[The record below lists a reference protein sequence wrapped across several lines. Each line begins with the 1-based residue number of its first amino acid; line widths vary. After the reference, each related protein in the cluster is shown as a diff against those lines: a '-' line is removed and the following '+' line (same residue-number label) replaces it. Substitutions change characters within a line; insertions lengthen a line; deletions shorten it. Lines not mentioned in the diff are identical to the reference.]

1 MHFPRPCI
9 MHAPIAG
16 NGVVRYDHHDSPNGK
31 RRKENAHMTTV
42 RMISDAEA
50 TGLVR
55 EVYDDI
61 KATKGID
68 FVPNFWRA
76 LAVNPEHL
84 SATWHK
90 LKETMAAGA
99 LDPLTKELI
108 AIAVSATNGCRY
120 CINSHTGAA
129 IKLGMDTRMFSELLA
144 VVDVFNGTNRL
155 ADAYQVEPDAYPE
168 VPPPK

>member
-1 MHFPRPCI
+1 V
-9 MHAPIAG
+9 IAEKKMMPFLCRH
-16 NGVVRYDHHDSPNGK
+16 VRGFCATITAVRESDEQKGTHG
-31 RRKENAHMTTV
+31 MTTA
-42 RMISDAEA
+42 RMIPDEEA

-68 FVPNFWRA
+68 FVPNIWRA

-84 SATWHK
+84 SATWFK
-90 LKETMAAGA
+90 LKQTMAAGA

-129 IKLGMDTRMFSELLA
+129 VKLGMDTRMFSELLA

>member
-1 MHFPRPCI
+1 VIAEKKMMPFPCR
-9 MHAPIAG
+9 H
-16 NGVVRYDHHDSPNGK
+16 VRGFCATITAVRESDEQKGTHG
-31 RRKENAHMTTV
+31 MTTA
-42 RMISDAEA
+42 RMIPDEEA

-68 FVPNFWRA
+68 FVPNIWRA

-84 SATWHK
+84 SATWFK
-90 LKETMAAGA
+90 LKQTMAAGA

-129 IKLGMDTRMFSELLA
+129 VKLGMDTRMFSELLA

>member
-1 MHFPRPCI
+1 VIAEKKMMPFPCR
-9 MHAPIAG
+9 H
-16 NGVVRYDHHDSPNGK
+16 VRGFCATITAVRESDEQKGTHG
-31 RRKENAHMTTV
+31 MTTA
-42 RMISDAEA
+42 RMIPDEEA

-68 FVPNFWRA
+68 FVPNIWRA

-84 SATWHK
+84 SATWFK
-90 LKETMAAGA
+90 LKQTMAAGA

-129 IKLGMDTRMFSELLA
+129 VKLGMDTRMFSELLA

-168 VPPPK
+168 VSPPK

>member
-1 MHFPRPCI
+1 
-9 MHAPIAG
+9 
-16 NGVVRYDHHDSPNGK
+16 
-31 RRKENAHMTTV
+31 MTTV
-42 RMISDAEA
+42 RIIPDEEA

-90 LKETMAAGA
+90 LKQTMAAGA

-108 AIAVSATNGCRY
+108 
-120 CINSHTGAA
+120 
-129 IKLGMDTRMFSELLA
+129 
-144 VVDVFNGTNRL
+144 
-155 ADAYQVEPDAYPE
+155 
-168 VPPPK
+168 

>member
-1 MHFPRPCI
+1 V
-9 MHAPIAG
+9 IAEKKMMPFLCRH
-16 NGVVRYDHHDSPNGK
+16 VRGFCATITAVRESDEQKGTHG
-31 RRKENAHMTTV
+31 MTTA
-42 RMISDAEA
+42 RMIPDEEA

-68 FVPNFWRA
+68 FVPNIWRA

-84 SATWHK
+84 SATWFK
-90 LKETMAAGA
+90 LKQTMAAGA
-99 LDPLTKELI
+99 LNPLTKELI

-129 IKLGMDTRMFSELLA
+129 VKLGMDTRMFSELLA

>member
-1 MHFPRPCI
+1 VIPEEKVMPVSCRH
-9 MHAPIAG
+9 
-16 NGVVRYDHHDSPNGK
+16 VRGFCATITAVREFSEQKGTY
-31 RRKENAHMTTV
+31 RMTTA
-42 RMISDAEA
+42 RMIPDEEA

-68 FVPNFWRA
+68 FVPNIWRA

-84 SATWHK
+84 SATWFK
-90 LKETMAAGA
+90 LKQTMSAGA

>member
-1 MHFPRPCI
+1 
-9 MHAPIAG
+9 
-16 NGVVRYDHHDSPNGK
+16 
-31 RRKENAHMTTV
+31 MTTV
-42 RMISDAEA
+42 RMIPDEEA

-68 FVPNFWRA
+68 FVPNIWRA

-84 SATWHK
+84 SATWFK
-90 LKETMAAGA
+90 LKQTMTAGA

-129 IKLGMDTRMFSELLA
+129 VKLGMDTRMFSELLA

-155 ADAYQVEPDAYPE
+155 ADAYQVEPDAYAE

>member
-1 MHFPRPCI
+1 VIAEKKMMPFPCR
-9 MHAPIAG
+9 H
-16 NGVVRYDHHDSPNGK
+16 VRGFCATITAVRESDEQKGTHG
-31 RRKENAHMTTV
+31 MTTA
-42 RMISDAEA
+42 RMIPDEEA

-68 FVPNFWRA
+68 FVPNIWRA

-84 SATWHK
+84 SATWFK
-90 LKETMAAGA
+90 LKQTMAAGA

-129 IKLGMDTRMFSELLA
+129 VKLGMDTQMFSELLA

>member
-1 MHFPRPCI
+1 M
-9 MHAPIAG
+9 A
-16 NGVVRYDHHDSPNGK
+16 
-31 RRKENAHMTTV
+31 TV
-42 RMISDAEA
+42 RMIPDEEA

-55 EVYDDI
+55 AVYDDI
-61 KATKGID
+61 KATRGIS

-84 SATWHK
+84 RATWEK
-90 LKETMAAGA
+90 LKQTMAPGA

-120 CINSHTGAA
+120 CINSHTASA
-129 IKLGMDTRMFSELLA
+129 IKLGMDTQMYSEMLA

-155 ADAYQVEPDAYPE
+155 ADAYQIEPDSYPE
-168 VPPPK
+168 VPLPPRQ

>member
-1 MHFPRPCI
+1 
-9 MHAPIAG
+9 
-16 NGVVRYDHHDSPNGK
+16 
-31 RRKENAHMTTV
+31 MTTV
-42 RMISDAEA
+42 RMIPDEEA

-90 LKETMAAGA
+90 LKQTMAAGA

-120 CINSHTGAA
+120 CSPSWT
-129 IKLGMDTRMFSELLA
+129 FSMARTASRTPIRSSRTPIPRCRHL
-144 VVDVFNGTNRL
+144 VHNRW
-155 ADAYQVEPDAYPE
+155 
-168 VPPPK
+168 

>member
-1 MHFPRPCI
+1 M
-9 MHAPIAG
+9 
-16 NGVVRYDHHDSPNGK
+16 
-31 RRKENAHMTTV
+31 
-42 RMISDAEA
+42 
-50 TGLVR
+50 
-55 EVYDDI
+55 
-61 KATKGID
+61 
-68 FVPNFWRA
+68 PNFWRA

-90 LKETMAAGA
+90 LKQTMAAGA
-99 LDPLTKELI
+99 LDPLKQLI

-155 ADAYQVEPDAYPE
+155 ADAYQVEPDAYPGSPAPGRRF
-168 VPPPK
+168 VAWRINGHRYYALVRQMGRVRQVGPPSRFRLTSAP

>member
-1 MHFPRPCI
+1 
-9 MHAPIAG
+9 
-16 NGVVRYDHHDSPNGK
+16 
-31 RRKENAHMTTV
+31 MTTV
-42 RMISDAEA
+42 RMIPDEEA

-76 LAVNPEHL
+76 LAVNPDHL
-84 SATWHK
+84 RATWFK
-90 LKETMAAGA
+90 LKETMAPGA

-129 IKLGMDTRMFSELLA
+129 VKLGMDTRMFSELLA

-168 VPPPK
+168 VPSPRS